1 MIANEDKEAFVSQIL
16 VRHLSKKVVARLKE
30 RAQRDKRSLQAEVK
44 SILEQA
50 VNEAKVDMKT
60 ARKLSEQFRMR
71 FKKGHFPNSTQL
83 IREDR
88 DR

>member
-1 MIANEDKEAFVSQIL
+1 MAQLL
-16 VRHLSKKVVARLKE
+16 VRNLSKKVVARLKE
-30 RAQRDKRSLQAEVK
+30 RAHQDKRSLQAEVK

-50 VNEAKVDMKT
+50 ANEVHVDIT
-60 ARKLSEQFRMR
+60 SARKLSEQFQLR
-71 FKKGHFPNSTQL
+71 FKGRRFPSSTQL